1 MEAKK
6 EEETKKPI
14 ISVSEL
20 NILEKKEHNGNP
32 CYYHHFEDVKNNEK
46 LDKPVKTDDYYKFDE
61 EKNKELD
68 SIFKEMKL
76 KIDSSD
82 KYGFLKNGKYYSVV
96 DDTCKIYNEKMILK
110 NEIKF
115 ESGYH
120 ISSVIELNNNDL
132 IILSGIENP
141 ENNEENNEDDYH
153 YHAEEDKGQ
162 FELLI
167 YRMKDNNYILSQ
179 KIKENIHGYYVKYAI
194 SGMDDY
200 PEAYYV
206 LFIKE
211 ISGNRIFLAS
221 NYGFKIYSLNEK
233 NEFVL
238 TLKAN
243 HSETLKSI
251 TEINENKFI
260 FCTDF
265 SDSTVLGGPCY
276 NEFIMEFI
284 ELEKITEEKLKEN
297 KIKALKYSEKSEEIL
312 YYTSHL
318 IKHYFSDCLILKKK
332 YFIILLDFVFILIFD
347 FNGKQLKRYKISKN
361 EQTKMDFLKFYER
374 HVNIQK
380 WDSNEE
386 NKFLYLIDNDVF
398 LMELNDDEKEN
409 ISLKI
414 IGHSCFAN
422 GKYLFKINDQ
432 NNKFYSSYG
441 KNNSIYLY

>member
-46 LDKPVKTDDYYKFDE
+46 LDKPIKTDDYYKFDE

-167 YRMKDNNYILSQ
+167 YRMKDNNY
-179 KIKENIHGYYVKYAI
+179 
-194 SGMDDY
+194 
-200 PEAYYV
+200 
-206 LFIKE
+206 
-211 ISGNRIFLAS
+211 
-221 NYGFKIYSLNEK
+221 
-233 NEFVL
+233 
-238 TLKAN
+238 
-243 HSETLKSI
+243 
-251 TEINENKFI
+251 
-260 FCTDF
+260 
-265 SDSTVLGGPCY
+265 
-276 NEFIMEFI
+276 
-284 ELEKITEEKLKEN
+284 
-297 KIKALKYSEKSEEIL
+297 
-312 YYTSHL
+312 
-318 IKHYFSDCLILKKK
+318 KKK
-332 YFIILLDFVFILIFD
+332 
-347 FNGKQLKRYKISKN
+347 KKI
-361 EQTKMDFLKFYER
+361 M
-374 HVNIQK
+374 
-380 WDSNEE
+380 
-386 NKFLYLIDNDVF
+386 
-398 LMELNDDEKEN
+398 
-409 ISLKI
+409 
-414 IGHSCFAN
+414 
-422 GKYLFKINDQ
+422 
-432 NNKFYSSYG
+432 
-441 KNNSIYLY
+441 